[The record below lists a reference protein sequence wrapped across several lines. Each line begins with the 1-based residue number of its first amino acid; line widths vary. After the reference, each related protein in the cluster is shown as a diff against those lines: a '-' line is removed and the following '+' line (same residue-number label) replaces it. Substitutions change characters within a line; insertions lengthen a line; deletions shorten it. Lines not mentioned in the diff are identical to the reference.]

1 MKTLSIKIGRIE
13 VVLGRPMTVNNV
25 APHDLYLD
33 GDGTHLRIGQTV
45 PLNDFLYTVSKHSK
59 RHAVLHLMQEGV
71 KMKAVVREWQD
82 EPE

>member
-45 PLNDFLYTVSKHSK
+45 PLNDCFYSVTKRSK
-59 RHAVLHLMQEGV
+59 RHAALHLLDEGV
-71 KMKAVVREWQD
+71 IMKATE
-82 EPE
+82 EGIKA